1 MPVVLIPVQ
10 FNALK
15 RENVVQGTFLHSI
28 VLRPFITR
36 DFMTGKNALPGRDIP
51 EQVSRNLQNT

>member
-10 FNALK
+10 FNKLEAV
-15 RENVVQGTFLHSI
+15 NIVHGTFIHSI
-28 VLRPFITR
+28 ILRPFITK

-51 EQVSRNLQNT
+51 EKVDNI